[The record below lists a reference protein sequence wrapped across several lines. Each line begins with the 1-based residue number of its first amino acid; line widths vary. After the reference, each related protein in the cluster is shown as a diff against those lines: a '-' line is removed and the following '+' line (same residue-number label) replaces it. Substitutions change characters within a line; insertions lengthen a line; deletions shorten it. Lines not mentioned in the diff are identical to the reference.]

1 MKSKF
6 VQLSVALKL
15 VVICF
20 FLLALSSF
28 WRFGID
34 IQTKRVL
41 DIGPLLGGIVEWG
54 LAIGLINRSNE
65 SRTWAV
71 FIAFLSSLV
80 SFFGLAIAVFEDPNS
95 TKGFHLQIQTPM
107 THVTHAQE
115 IAFVGAFLILNV
127 AVLFTLMRPST
138 KAFFTSQTNLKDK
151 Q

>member
-15 VVICF
+15 VVIWF

-95 TKGFHLQIQTPM
+95 TKGFHFQIQTPM

-127 AVLFTLMRPST
+127 AVLFILMRPST